1 VVFQEA
7 RIGKKGPQTEGGLG
21 SHHSPLV
28 IAATTDTY
36 ALKMGL
42 GRYDQDLHRFR
53 GFVSPSAV
61 DASGNDGR
69 ITWY

>member
-1 VVFQEA
+1 VVFQEP
-7 RIGKKGPQTEGGLG
+7 RIGDKVSQMEDGLG

-28 IAATTDTY
+28 IAATMDTY
-36 ALKMGL
+36 ALNMGL

-61 DASGNDGR
+61 DASGNDG
-69 ITWY
+69 